1 MNRFDNHYKELYKNI
16 VETATEG
23 IWVSDTASRTLFV
36 NKQLTEMFGYSADEM
51 IGKEAFHFFEPGDVA
66 SARKSLLNRIS
77 GENEQFVRKYVRK
90 DGSSFWASV
99 SASSITDESGNTIA
113 LLGMLTDVTA
123 QKEAHEKIRLSE
135 QLYSMAFRDN
145 PVAMAISKLEDGTI
159 VDINDSYSNM
169 LGWTREETIGN
180 KALNLSILDDPE
192 KRKIIIDE
200 VRNKKEIRNYE
211 INLHTKYGTVLK
223 VLITVKLLVYE
234 NEQVLLSIMEDV
246 TRLKETEQ
254 RYNGLFNNKT
264 SGVTHCQLVTNNN
277 GTIDFNILKVN
288 DTYSKI
294 TGISRSQIEGK
305 MASEVLPEI
314 KNLEAY
320 KNISENGGEFNLES
334 YYASLNKWLAFY
346 AFSTKKDEFTAII
359 SDVTQQKEAEKE
371 LESERALFQ
380 GIFDT
385 IPVMITIYDPGLKR
399 FRFNKALKNTLG
411 WTEED
416 ATDGL
421 FMERVYPNPVL
432 RKEASDYMQS
442 LEHGW
447 REFPVAAKDGSLVPS
462 QWVNIKLSDGVL
474 IGIGIDL
481 RQQKEA
487 DQKIKEISQR
497 FLALADNIAQLA
509 WMADAR
515 GEIFWYNKRWFDYTG
530 TTMDEVKGYGWTKVQ
545 HPEYV
550 GRVLKNYKNALQTG
564 SAWEDTFPLRSR
576 EGSYNWFLSR
586 ALPIT
591 NDEGNITYWFG
602 TNTDITDL
610 LTVQENLKIAKEKA
624 EENDKLKSAF
634 LANVSHEI
642 RTPMTGILGFTELLK
657 SVCIGEDN
665 KTAYLNIIESS
676 GKRMLQIINDLIDIS
691 KIEAKQV
698 EINHGPTNIP
708 QLLNDLLLFFVP
720 EANKKNIYLKLS
732 CDLTQQFSTNNT
744 DATKLSQILSNLIKN
759 ALKFT
764 FHGTIEFGCTMEN
777 SSYKFFVK
785 DTGPGISKANT
796 EIIFERFRQGDVSWS
811 DKSEG
816 VGLGLSISKA
826 YVELLGGKIYVDS
839 EVGKG
844 SIFYFNL
851 PFLQSETNPDKIK
864 KGEVKISFLSNKKVL
879 IAEDEES
886 LYFLLREI
894 LKNKG
899 IQAIQAKDGREAVE
913 IIKNNPDID
922 LIIMDSKMPNM
933 AGYEATKIIRSFN
946 QTVPIIA
953 LSAFSSDSDKQKAL
967 SIGCNEYL
975 GKPMTTQALLES
987 ISRHLNIGN

>member
-51 IGKEAFHFFEPGDVA
+51 IGKEAFQFFDREDAA
-66 SARKSLLNRIS
+66 SARKNLLNRIS
-77 GENEQFVRKYVRK
+77 GENEQFVRKYLRK

-99 SASSITDESGNTIA
+99 SASSITDDSGNIIA
-113 LLGMLTDVTA
+113 LLGMLTDVTR
-123 QKEAHEKIRLSE
+123 QKEAQEKIRLSE
-135 QLYSMAFRDN
+135 QLYSLAFRDN
-145 PVAMAISKLEDGTI
+145 PVAMAISKMDDGTI
-159 VDINDSYSNM
+159 VDINGSYSNL

-192 KRKIIIDE
+192 TRKTIVDE

-211 INLHTKYGTVLK
+211 INLHTKYGAVLK

-234 NEQVLLSIMEDV
+234 NEQVLLTIVEDV

-264 SGVTHCQLVTNNN
+264 SGVVHCQIVTNEN
-277 GTIDFNILKVN
+277 GAFDFKILRIN
-288 DTYSKI
+288 DSYTNI
-294 TGISRSQIEGK
+294 TGISKSQLEGK
-305 MASEVLPEI
+305 MARELFPEI
-314 KNLEAY
+314 NNLEAY
-320 KNISENGGEFNLES
+320 KSISENGGEFNFES
-334 YYASLNKWLAFY
+334 YCASLNKWLDFHV
-346 AFSTKKDEFTAII
+346 FSSKKDEFTAII
-359 SDVTQQKEAEKE
+359 TDVTQQKEAEKE

-385 IPVMITIYDPGLKR
+385 IPVMITIYDPDLKS

-416 ATDGL
+416 ASDGL

-432 RKEASDYMQS
+432 RKEASEYMQS

-447 REFPVAAKDGSLVPS
+447 REFPVTAKDGSLVQS

-474 IGIGIDL
+474 IGIGIDV

-487 DQKIKEISQR
+487 DQKIKDISQR

-564 SAWEDTFPLRSR
+564 SEWEDTFPLRSR

-657 SVCIGEDN
+657 AECTGEEN

-676 GKRMLQIINDLIDIS
+676 GKRTLQIINDLIDIS

-698 EINHGPTNIP
+698 EINSGTTDIT
-708 QLLNDLLLFFVP
+708 QLLNELLLFFVP
-720 EANKKNIYLKLS
+720 EANKKNIFLKLS
-732 CDLTQQFSTNNT
+732 CEIPRQYNKTET
-744 DATKLSQILSNLIKN
+744 DATKLSQILCNLIKN
-759 ALKFT
+759 ALKYT
-764 FHGTIEFGCTMEN
+764 LHGTIEFGCSMEN

-826 YVELLGGKIYVDS
+826 YVELLGGKILVDS

-844 SIFYFNL
+844 SVFYFNL
-851 PFLQSETNPDKIK
+851 PFVQSGSNDGNIK
-864 KGEVKISFLSNKKVL
+864 NDEVKKSLLSNRKVL

-886 LYFLLREI
+886 LYILLREI
-894 LKNKG
+894 LKNEG
-899 IQAIQAKDGREAVE
+899 IQTVHARDGLEAVE
-913 IIKNNPDID
+913 IFKNNADID

-933 AGYEATKIIRSFN
+933 AGNEATKIIRSFN

-953 LSAFSSDSDKQKAL
+953 LSAYSSNSDKQKAL
-967 SIGCNEYL
+967 NTGCNDYL
-975 GKPMTTQALLES
+975 VKPMTAHALLER
-987 ISRHLNIGN
+987 ISRNLYSGK